1 MRKARIGNGNG
12 SSKNGDNNNV
22 DDWQSCWVDEA
33 EDARISRKDT
43 TCSTFKAAATTTT
56 KPPSPA
62 TAAADRQQEQGT
74 GAGKGREIHSSS
86 SSSAIQSARVTAVQG
101 DHGGQR
107 LGFVDSEFFCAY
119 LSDSKCILR

>member
-43 TCSTFKAAATTTT
+43 TCSTFKAAA

-74 GAGKGREIHSSS
+74 GAGKGREIHSS

-119 LSDSKCILR
+119 ISVRF